1 MEEQAVY
8 ETDVKKWDDRHPV
21 EKGVV
26 VLDNSP
32 AALISIAVAQGT
44 DLDKLERLLALQIK
58 WEENEAKKAYV
69 KAMAA
74 FKANPPEILKT
85 AHVSYVN
92 SKNQEVQWDHAVLG
106 EVAEAITNSMSPYGL
121 YHRWEMEQPDSK
133 TVKTTCIITH
143 EMGHSERGSMQ
154 GPPDI
159 SGGKD
164 ELKAVSSTNTFLQRL
179 TLLAVTGLAA
189 KGMDR
194 EQPPDEVPFITK
206 EQVKI
211 ITDLMKEVR
220 MDQER
225 FFEYA
230 GAETVDTILASNYS
244 KVKVMLDARKK
255 NMTEKTKT

>member
-1 MEEQAVY
+1 MTEEEAKY
-8 ETDVKKWDDRHPV
+8 ETDLTKWEDRHPETPIV
-21 EKGVV
+21 K
-26 VLDNSP
+26 LDNSP
-32 AALISIAVAQGT
+32 SALISIALSQGT

-74 FKANPPEILKT
+74 FKAHPPAILKT

-92 SKNQEVQWDHAVLG
+92 SKNQEVKWDHAVLG
-106 EVAEAITNSMSPYGL
+106 EITEAITNSMSAYGF
-121 YHRWEMEQPDSK
+121 YHRWEMEQPDVK

-143 EMGHSERGSMQ
+143 EMGHSEKVSMQ

-189 KGMDR
+189 KGLDR
-194 EQPPDEVPFITK
+194 ESPSEEIQYLSQDQQTE
-206 EQVKI
+206 
-211 ITDLMKEVR
+211 ITDLMLATDANEKK
-220 MDQER
+220 
-225 FFEYA
+225 FLEYL
-230 GAETVDTILASNYS
+230 GAESLEKIPASQYGKALAAL
-244 KVKVMLDARKK
+244 KAKKEKKADAKA
-255 NMTEKTKT
+255 

>member
-32 AALISIAVAQGT
+32 AALIAIAVGQGT
-44 DLDKLERLLALQIK
+44 DLDKLRGLLDLQIK

-154 GPPDI
+154 GPPDT

-194 EQPPDEVPFITK
+194 EEPPEEAKFITEK
-206 EQVKI
+206 QVSE
-211 ITDLMKEVR
+211 ITDMMNDIGLKESSLTNLFGCKLIEQIPSGR
-220 MDQER
+220 YGEAMTALKDAKKRKE
-225 FFEYA
+225 A
-230 GAETVDTILASNYS
+230 
-244 KVKVMLDARKK
+244 KVKA
-255 NMTEKTKT
+255 